1 MHGQAS
7 IRKRAAALVAVVLA
21 AASLAGC
28 NGRGGSG
35 LWQRERAPVV
45 MTGSQVPSFA
55 TKTPGSIVAFRWNSE
70 ERGWEQVPVQVDE
83 RHTEFL
89 TKLRN
94 GSGTSGPT
102 TLAYSDPAAH
112 AGSDPVATLDS
123 NDEITFMAIDAGG
136 EAPRSAPAPAG
147 VVAASGLRVAVTDPL
162 SPTDSTRGWGV
173 GFLYLFERA
182 TPTLLP
188 AAGRDYVHYTFAP
201 ADPTGHVE
209 NSTVFTDRYTTH
221 FSARWTRDGLWLGD
235 GPDILDRHRNLFAVG
250 NCVRNED
257 TFSAGV
263 GGFATNVNGPVR
275 VIRSYLGA
283 NSGTYAQREHI
294 FYRGVERVQ
303 TTLRVHA
310 IPGILDFYDYS
321 AAAIGMEYSNSSN
334 PAGVTIDGVSDII
347 GSALP
352 TWEAVAGV
360 QGTMVSASTLETDI
374 VGLTPGT
381 YYLDDAT
388 PPATQCTGDGHEYGA
403 SGMAITSGI
412 ANTDPTLGAF
422 SNFLGTRWN
431 VYAPGTESLDIDRE
445 VANLATPVTVAVT
458 QFVAGS

>member
-1 MHGQAS
+1 MYRPAS
-7 IRKRAAALVAVVLA
+7 SRKRAAALVAVILA

-28 NGRGGSG
+28 NGLGGSG
-35 LWQRERAPVV
+35 LWHRDNTPVV
-45 MTGSQVPSFA
+45 ITGSQVSAFA
-55 TKTPGSIVAFRWNSE
+55 TKAPGNIVAFRWNSE
-70 ERGWEQVPVQVDE
+70 ERWWQQVPVQVDE

-89 TKLRN
+89 SKLRN

-102 TLAYSDPAAH
+102 TLAYSDPYAN
-112 AGSDPVATLDS
+112 AGPDPDATLDL
-123 NDEITFMAIDAGG
+123 NDEIAFMAIDAGG
-136 EAPRSAPAPAG
+136 EAPRDAPTPAG
-147 VVAASGLRVAVTDPL
+147 VVAASGLRVTVTDPL
-162 SPTDSTRGWGV
+162 ASTDPTRGWGV
-173 GFLYLFERA
+173 GFLYLFERS

-188 AAGRDYVHYTFAP
+188 AAGHDYVQYTFAP
-201 ADPTGHVE
+201 ADPTGNVE
-209 NSTVFTDRYTTH
+209 NSTVSTNRYTTH
-221 FSARWTRDGLWLGD
+221 FSGRWTRDSLRLGD
-235 GPDILDRHRNLFAVG
+235 GPNILDRHRNLFAVG
-250 NCVRNED
+250 NCIRSED

-283 NSGTYAQREHI
+283 NSGTYTQREHI

-321 AAAIGMEYSNSSN
+321 AAAIGMEYSNSNN

-347 GSALP
+347 GGALP
-352 TWEAVAGV
+352 TWEAVSGV
-360 QGTMVSASTLETDI
+360 QGTMVSAGTLETDI
-374 VGLTPGT
+374 VGLIPGI

-388 PPATQCTGDGHEYGA
+388 PPATQCTGDGSEYGA
-403 SGMAITSGI
+403 SGIAITSGI

-422 SNFLGTRWN
+422 NNFLGTRWN
-431 VYAPGTESLDIDRE
+431 IYAPGTDLDIDRQ